1 MQNEL
6 QNTEKN
12 QKAGED
18 LQNSFI
24 FYRSFYENISKMKK
38 SERLAVYEAIME
50 FSLNGT
56 EIKLSG
62 TAGIVYGLIL
72 PQLTVNKQRFMNGK
86 KGGKRTTKTEP
97 NANQNDTEQL
107 TKTEP
112 NANQTDTKPE
122 PNKNKNNNVNK
133 NSNNNNNHNSNPE
146 EAEVCV
152 EGNVNGINSKKYFRI
167 GPRIINESPAAFFRR
182 EFQVVFEEEM
192 INSMS
197 GARAEQISAKFDQ
210 LYMFTQFDDDDHMI
224 RAMKKLIREPYQKNG
239 HNGHHATRKMHSE
252 TVNWGTN
259 G

>member
-12 QKAGED
+12 QKVAED

-56 EIKLSG
+56 VIKLSG

-86 KGGKRTTKTEP
+86 KGGKRPTKPEP
-97 NANQNDTEQL
+97 N
-107 TKTEP
+107 P
-112 NANQTDTKPE
+112 NQTDTKQDTNSEPNPNQNETESE
-122 PNKNKNNNVNK
+122 PNKNKNYNK
-133 NSNNNNNHNSNPE
+133 NKNPNYNYNLNPE

-152 EGNVNGINSKKYFRI
+152 EDSIVKSSSKKFFRI
-167 GPRIINESPAAFFRR
+167 GSRIISESPAAFFRR

-192 INSMS
+192 INSMA
-197 GARAEQISAKFDQ
+197 GARADQISIKFDQ

-239 HNGHHATRKMHSE
+239 HNGHPATRKMHSE
-252 TVNWGTN
+252 TVNWGAN